1 MRMAAVGDGHGD
13 EHREMLASDLDRLG
27 PVDLFLLAGDL
38 TDRND
43 REAYGRVL
51 ETVRSRTGAPMYAV
65 FGNNEYE
72 DAVPEYV
79 ERFSDR
85 YGVRFL
91 RDEAVSFETQGG
103 SGRIVGS
110 TGSLDRP
117 TWWQRKNLPH
127 MADTYRR
134 RITLL
139 DTLLAGTDLRIL
151 LTHYPPTYVTMG
163 DEKDA
168 WRPELGCQALEPVL
182 LRRRPNLVIHGHI
195 HKGIP
200 EADLGVVDTG
210 DMVSQQAGP
219 NRADVVTYLEGR
231 ASGYATYG
239 DYGDVIIFRH
249 ASDPTPVIHRAIMY
263 VTLHNNGTY
272 ATADVD
278 RLSQL
283 TGWEA
288 TTDSGP
294 IACPPT
300 CSGLYLRTLTIH
312 RMGFRQNLGITFD
325 FANSFL
331 LFAPRSGYITMG
343 DYNAAFISCATP
355 PFDPCAGTPYDRQW
369 LPVQGDIIGRA
380 RGEFPWFGLLKL
392 TLQPTITCCSGWGD
406 PEAPKNSWDSLVVS
420 LVVLFAFP
428 FILEYAARGWKKYVS
443 PRLPE
448 IRWPWRG
455 AKTKPERRRPPE
467 DADESSE
474 NPRRGRRKPP
484 NEESSEP

>member
-1 MRMAAVGDGHGD
+1 MPREVRDDEEDEESEGLWKGLVRDLLVAGIIVVIVLVGIY
-13 EHREMLASDLDRLG
+13 
-27 PVDLFLLAGDL
+27 V
-38 TDRND
+38 
-43 REAYGRVL
+43 Y
-51 ETVRSRTGAPMYAV
+51 TGVWPPLVVVESQSMQHSGTESY
-65 FGNNEYE
+65 FG
-72 DAVPEYV
+72 
-79 ERFSDR
+79 
-85 YGVRFL
+85 
-91 RDEAVSFETQGG
+91 
-103 SGRIVGS
+103 
-110 TGSLDRP
+110 
-117 TWWQRKNLPH
+117 
-127 MADTYRR
+127 
-134 RITLL
+134 
-139 DTLLAGTDLRIL
+139 
-151 LTHYPPTYVTMG
+151 
-163 DEKDA
+163 
-168 WRPELGCQALEPVL
+168 
-182 LRRRPNLVIHGHI
+182 VI
-195 HKGIP
+195 
-200 EADLGVVDTG
+200 DTG
-210 DMVSQQAGP
+210 DMVFQQAAP

-231 ASGYATYG
+231 ASGYATYS

-249 ASDPTPVIHRAIMY
+249 GSDPTPVIHRAIMY

-294 IACPPT
+294 ITCPPT

-331 LFAPRSGYITMG
+331 FFAPRSGYITMG

-448 IRWPWRG
+448 IRWPWRR
-455 AKTKPERRRPPE
+455 AKTKPERRRPRE
-467 DADESSE
+467 DPDESSE

-484 NEESSEP
+484 KEESSGP

>member
-1 MRMAAVGDGHGD
+1 MGTSTR
-13 EHREMLASDLDRLG
+13 ASPRR
-27 PVDLFLLAGDL
+27 
-38 TDRND
+38 TS
-43 REAYGRVL
+43 
-51 ETVRSRTGAPMYAV
+51 VRS
-65 FGNNEYE
+65 
-72 DAVPEYV
+72 
-79 ERFSDR
+79 
-85 YGVRFL
+85 
-91 RDEAVSFETQGG
+91 
-103 SGRIVGS
+103 S
-110 TGSLDRP
+110 TGSMTSVTRQPRCASTTWHIPCADR
-117 TWWQRKNLPH
+117 
-127 MADTYRR
+127 
-134 RITLL
+134 
-139 DTLLAGTDLRIL
+139 
-151 LTHYPPTYVTMG
+151 
-163 DEKDA
+163 
-168 WRPELGCQALEPVL
+168 
-182 LRRRPNLVIHGHI
+182 LRRSTCNTSPRGLYTAFPLGPAAMPREVRDDEEDEESEGLWKGLVRDLLVA
-195 HKGIP
+195 GIIVVIV
-200 EADLGVVDTG
+200 LVGIYVYTGVWPPLVVVESQSMQHSGTESYFGVIDTG
-210 DMVSQQAGP
+210 DMVFQQAAP

-263 VTLHNNGTY
+263 VTLHNNNTY

-294 IACPPT
+294 ITCPPT
-300 CSGLYLRTLTIH
+300 CSGLYLRTLTMH
-312 RMGFRQNLGITFD
+312 RMGFRQNLGIRFD
-325 FANSFL
+325 FTNFL
-331 LFAPRSGYITMG
+331 FFAPRSGYITMG

-369 LPVQGDIIGRA
+369 LPVQRDIIGRA
-380 RGEFPWFGLLKL
+380 RGELPWFGLLKL
-392 TLQPTITCCSGWGD
+392 TLQPTITCCNGWGD
-406 PEAPKNSWDSLVVS
+406 PEAPKNSWDSLAVS

-448 IRWPWRG
+448 IRWPWRR

-484 NEESSEP
+484 KEESSEP

>member
-1 MRMAAVGDGHGD
+1 MP
-13 EHREMLASDLDRLG
+13 RE
-27 PVDLFLLAGDL
+27 V
-38 TDRND
+38 RND
-43 REAYGRVL
+43 EEDEESEGLWKGLVRDLLVAGIIVVIVL
-51 ETVRSRTGAPMYAV
+51 VGIYVYTGVWPPLVVVESQSMQHSGTESY
-65 FGNNEYE
+65 FG
-72 DAVPEYV
+72 
-79 ERFSDR
+79 
-85 YGVRFL
+85 
-91 RDEAVSFETQGG
+91 
-103 SGRIVGS
+103 
-110 TGSLDRP
+110 
-117 TWWQRKNLPH
+117 
-127 MADTYRR
+127 
-134 RITLL
+134 
-139 DTLLAGTDLRIL
+139 
-151 LTHYPPTYVTMG
+151 
-163 DEKDA
+163 
-168 WRPELGCQALEPVL
+168 
-182 LRRRPNLVIHGHI
+182 VI
-195 HKGIP
+195 
-200 EADLGVVDTG
+200 DTG
-210 DMVSQQAGP
+210 DMVFQQAAP

-294 IACPPT
+294 ITCPPT

-331 LFAPRSGYITMG
+331 FFAPRSGYITMG

-448 IRWPWRG
+448 IRWPWRR
-455 AKTKPERRRPPE
+455 AKTKPERRRPRE
-467 DADESSE
+467 DPDESSE

-484 NEESSEP
+484 KEESSGP